1 MKNEENTTSN
11 FDQGYSSSDS
21 STSTSSEISIS
32 DYSISDAS
40 NSSSGLSS
48 DPASDS
54 ASDSTSDSA
63 SDSSSGLPSA
73 SASDSSSD
81 SVSDSSIEVTNIIIP
96 SPETP
101 ILMEGTDLN
110 AVTNTDNKV
119 SVSGKEMQSIKSP
132 TEIIIIGTAHVSKK
146 SVQEVRESIKKEKP
160 DIVAIELDENRYRGM
175 TDPDANKDQQISF
188 KEILKPG
195 QTFYYLLYSFLAYVQ
210 KKMGEQMGVP
220 PGSEM
225 FAAIEGAR
233 EVGAGLS
240 LIDRD
245 IQVTF
250 KRFLA
255 KLSFAEKLKMVY
267 NVVKE
272 MIFGE
277 ETDQE
282 ININSITDQ
291 DVVTAMIEEFRKFA
305 PTAASVLIDERDAYL
320 AGNILKTAQLAGPG
334 KKVVVV
340 IGAGHRQGVMNY
352 LQNPSKIPD
361 LKELNVIPKKR
372 FSILKF
378 ISYAVI
384 ALVFLAF
391 AYIVYSIITYP
402 EITTDVLILAFTVWF
417 LVNGILSAA
426 GVIIAG
432 GKLRSA
438 LVAFLLAWFTS
449 FNPFMAAGWFAGLAE
464 AGSRKPTTK
473 DMKDMINAE
482 TLKELSRNSFFK
494 VIYVAAL
501 ANIGSM
507 IGTFVGA
514 YLVLKISEIDFIE
527 LVKTVISGIFSFL

>member
-1 MKNEENTTSN
+1 MKNEENSTP
-11 FDQGYSSSDS
+11 DQNSSDFNSSVSDS
-21 STSTSSEISIS
+21 SSEIFVA
-32 DYSISDAS
+32 DYSISDS
-40 NSSSGLSS
+40 
-48 DPASDS
+48 
-54 ASDSTSDSA
+54 SA
-63 SDSSSGLPSA
+63 SDSSAQDSDTDLSSEPSA
-73 SASDSSSD
+73 GSSDSSDSSSD
-81 SVSDSSIEVTNIIIP
+81 TEVSDINNSVPVPVLMPVPIENMDNMDNMISISEEEAEGVANP
-96 SPETP
+96 S
-101 ILMEGTDLN
+101 
-110 AVTNTDNKV
+110 K
-119 SVSGKEMQSIKSP
+119 
-132 TEIIIIGTAHVSKK
+132 IIIIGTAHISQK
-146 SVQEVRESIKKEKP
+146 SVQEVRESIERERP
-160 DIVAIELDENRYRGM
+160 DIVAVELDQNRYKGM

-195 QTFYYLLYSFLAYVQ
+195 QTFYYLLYSFLAYIQ

-225 FAAIEGAR
+225 FAAIEGAQ

-267 NVVKE
+267 NIVKG
-272 MIFGE
+272 MIFGGE
-277 ETDQE
+277 MDQE
-282 ININSITDQ
+282 IDINNMTNQ

-320 AGNILKTAQLAGPG
+320 AGSILKTVQLAGPG
-334 KKVVVV
+334 KKIVVV
-340 IGAGHRQGVMNY
+340 IGAGHRQGVMDY

-372 FSILKF
+372 ISILKL
-378 ISYAVI
+378 ISWAII
-384 ALVFLAF
+384 ALVFLSF

-402 EITTDVLILAFTVWF
+402 EMTTDVLILAFAVWF
-417 LVNGILSAA
+417 LINGVLSAA
-426 GVIIAG
+426 GVILAG

-449 FNPFMAAGWFAGLAE
+449 FNPFLAAGWFAGLAE

-473 DMKDMINAE
+473 DMKDMMNIE
-482 TLKELSRNSFFK
+482 TFKELNRNSFFK

-501 ANIGSM
+501 ANVGSM

-514 YLVLKISEIDFIE
+514 YLVFRISGIDFIE
-527 LVKTVISGIFSFL
+527 LVKTVISGIFTLL